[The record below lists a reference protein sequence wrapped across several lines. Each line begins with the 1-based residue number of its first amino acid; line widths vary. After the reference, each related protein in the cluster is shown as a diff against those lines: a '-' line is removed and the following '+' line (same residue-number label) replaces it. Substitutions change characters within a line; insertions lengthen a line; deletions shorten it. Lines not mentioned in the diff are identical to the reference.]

1 MNIIEEIRNLD
12 IGEVKENADIK
23 KLNTYHVGGKALG
36 LVYPDDVFGLI
47 ELLRFLKENDIK
59 YKVLGRGSNVI
70 FCNKNYDGIIIRL
83 DKLDGLEIDGNEIR
97 VGAGYSLVKLAAKMS
112 RAGYSGLEFA
122 TGIPGSVGGSVFM
135 NAGAYKSDMGYIIK
149 SVKVITPDLKV
160 EELSNYDMEFHYRT
174 SFLQKNPGYICIEAT
189 MVLEKGNADE
199 ILQLIEERTKR
210 RKESQPLEYPS
221 AGSVYRNP
229 TGMFAGE
236 LIEKIGL
243 KGLKKGGAMVS
254 NKHANFIINKDNASS
269 KDIKDLID
277 YVKQRVM
284 EEYNVELK
292 VEQEFVNWE

>member
-221 AGSVYRNP
+221 AGSVFRNP
-229 TGMFAGE
+229 EGDYAGR
-236 LIEKIGL
+236 LIEEAGF
-243 KGLKKGGAMVS
+243 KGKMVGGAMVS
-254 NKHANFIINKDNASS
+254 EKHANFVINYDHATGADVKKLIKNIQKEVKD
-269 KDIKDLID
+269 KFD
-277 YVKQRVM
+277 
-284 EEYNVELK
+284 VELQI
-292 VEQEFVNWE
+292 EQEFIE

>member
-221 AGSVYRNP
+221 AGSVFRNP
-229 TGMFAGE
+229 EGDYAGR
-236 LIEKIGL
+236 LIEEAGF
-243 KGLKKGGAMVS
+243 KGKMVGGAMVS
-254 NKHANFIINKDNASS
+254 EKHANFVINYDHATGADVKKLIKNIQKDV
-269 KDIKDLID
+269 KDKFD
-277 YVKQRVM
+277 
-284 EEYNVELK
+284 VELQI
-292 VEQEFVNWE
+292 EQEFIE